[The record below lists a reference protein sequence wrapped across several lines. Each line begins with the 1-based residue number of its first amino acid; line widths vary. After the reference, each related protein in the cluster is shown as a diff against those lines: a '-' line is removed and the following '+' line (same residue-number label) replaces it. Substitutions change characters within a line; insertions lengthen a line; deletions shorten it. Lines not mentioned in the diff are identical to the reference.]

1 MTQIEQIT
9 PAASAARSEQVA
21 PQLREHLV
29 LTPLVK
35 YDVFS
40 EELGAEVLV
49 KSEHLQRTGSF
60 KARGS
65 MAKILTLTDEQ
76 RERGVVTAS
85 TGNHGLGR
93 RQRLGHA
100 GWSRHRL
107 PAGERVAE
115 QGRGTAPARSRT
127 TGRGQRF
134 RRTGA
139 EGPGVRR

>member
-1 MTQIEQIT
+1 MPTWRWPPDEPDEGARRTEIEPIT

-35 YDVFS
+35 YEVFS

-65 MAKILTLTDEQ
+65 MAKILTLTDEE

-85 TGNHGLGR
+85 TGNHGLGVGNA
-93 RQRLGHA
+93 LA
-100 GWSRHRL
+100 
-107 PAGERVAE
+107 
-115 QGRGTAPARSRT
+115 T
-127 TGRGQRF
+127 
-134 RRTGA
+134 
-139 EGPGVRR
+139 